1 MHCARP
7 SHSCFIHGVFIT
19 LAYVS
24 LMELGLILLTAG
36 LAFAVFILIIG
47 RNSRT
52 RKTEKIWIHHKKRPR
67 VRTVGPCAVAV
78 GVYKTYEDRKRLEK
92 MRSEYELKEKSP
104 E

>member
-1 MHCARP
+1 
-7 SHSCFIHGVFIT
+7 
-19 LAYVS
+19 
-24 LMELGLILLTAG
+24 MELGLILLTAG